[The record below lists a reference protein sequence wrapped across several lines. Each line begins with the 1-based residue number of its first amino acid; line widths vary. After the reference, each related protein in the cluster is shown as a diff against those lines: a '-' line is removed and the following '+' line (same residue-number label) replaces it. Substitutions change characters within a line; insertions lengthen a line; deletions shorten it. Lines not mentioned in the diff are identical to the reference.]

1 MTKEL
6 KEFAEHLPE
15 RREKGE
21 WYDKLAEELSTELSA
36 HADRI
41 EGRLHKFFAKS
52 LIVFAVLGLV
62 SAGSLLGFGVVLK
75 QQKDTTTIIQEQRYG
90 SLLESCLDQNVR
102 HDNVIKSIDD
112 AIKTVP
118 KSKQDPKGNNLFK
131 KILEAAVPY
140 TSDCRVYARERVRG
154 E

>member
-6 KEFAEHLPE
+6 KKYAEHLPE

-21 WYDKLAEELSTELSA
+21 WYDKLAEELSEELNA

-52 LIVFAVLGLV
+52 LIVFAVLGFV

-75 QQKDTTTIIQEQRYG
+75 NQNATTSAIQDQRYNAF
-90 SLLESCLDQNVR
+90 LENCLDQNVR
-102 HDNVIKSIDD
+102 HDNVIKAIDD
-112 AIKTVP
+112 AIKSVP
-118 KSKQDPKGNNLFK
+118 ASKQDPKGTLLFK

-140 TSDCRVYARERVRG
+140 TSDCRKFAKERVKG
-154 E
+154 V